1 MGRLLDVMA
10 DTSDVR
16 LRAAL
21 EAREQ
26 ARARKE
32 DALNAI
38 EMAESAEEMS
48 DLQALAQDSEGAL
61 EAASQAVD
69 HALGMKRQ
77 AINAGHGIV
86 PGTTPESFAE
96 AHVDLLDELVVD
108 LECCPRARKTLLR
121 HTPSPP
127 AGHAAELALSKSKLT
142 VLAVVRSPPELHGV
156 FRRQIAN
163 CLHLFRTDRPFP
175 FACLIA
181 HRVTVHCP
189 FARVREYL
197 LSSLLPLGRRCTA
210 CQVRTHSL
218 DPRTPRIPER
228 TSQLRP
234 TNV

>member
-1 MGRLLDVMA
+1 LSVSSFRPGGELGRLLDVMA

-142 VLAVVRSPPELHGV
+142 VLAVSIALLLACASIC
-156 FRRQIAN
+156 FRRYCRSGGGAPRVKSA
-163 CLHLFRTDRPFP
+163 RTASTR
-175 FACLIA
+175 
-181 HRVTVHCP
+181 
-189 FARVREYL
+189 
-197 LSSLLPLGRRCTA
+197 GRRAYQNARPSCG
-210 CQVRTHSL
+210 
-218 DPRTPRIPER
+218 PRTYDDDDDDDWEVAADGRGGI
-228 TSQLRP
+228 SRP
-234 TNV
+234 L